1 MPKDSLK
8 CRAWQDRKHKRPYTY
23 VLVDVKECGH
33 DGILDGS
40 QIGLVPVDVEHPPD
54 TVAACVIAG
63 DVLQEEGLLTAVGR
77 DRGAGIRKGTECKQ
91 FLLNCAD

>member
-1 MPKDSLK
+1 MKEGATLVPG
-8 CRAWQDRKHKRPYTY
+8 QDENTNDTLLHSTY
-23 VLVDVKECGH
+23 VLVDVKEGGH

-54 TVAACVIAG
+54 AVAASAITG

-77 DRGAGIRKGTECKQ
+77 DKGAGIRKGIECNH
-91 FLLNCAD
+91 FL